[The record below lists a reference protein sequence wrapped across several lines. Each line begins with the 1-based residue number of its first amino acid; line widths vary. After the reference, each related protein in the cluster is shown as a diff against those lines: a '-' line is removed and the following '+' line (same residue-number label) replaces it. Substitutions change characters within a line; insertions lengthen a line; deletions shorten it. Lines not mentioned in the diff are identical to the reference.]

1 MENTW
6 KKLPTWL
13 ITIGCICHLG
23 PKFASGHNTFI
34 SSFPVVGV
42 SPVDFLVCTF
52 CKAAVCGIARK
63 TTGSERMNCLQ
74 LIDSDRSSEA
84 DRTF

>member
-6 KKLPTWL
+6 KKLLTWL

-23 PKFASGHNTFI
+23 PKFASCHNTLI

-52 CKAAVCGIARK
+52 VK
-63 TTGSERMNCLQ
+63 LQ
-74 LIDSDRSSEA
+74 SVALLGKLQDLKG
-84 DRTF
+84 